1 MYPSCIPIASELE
14 NKENYGCLDRKAIQA
29 IENGMVEH
37 NRSIKSFG
45 RTNSQVTTKLMSITM
60 TSAGP
65 YRRLRQCCAE
75 IDKRRQALHEA
86 SFNLRK
92 KQAEIRWKE
101 QQLAD
106 MADSLERDLM
116 EIELDELRHQISET
130 QRHAEGA
137 LKDIAGLQEAYTQ
150 IRDSHGIPK
159 DWDEA
164 DFHAGELR
172 EHVLAAFQLAHRD
185 MLERG
190 SLSRSAQEYLEQFGI
205 HPFTAQVCISDYLL
219 GLNKLATEKKQL
231 PEVGHLYQFLDAC
244 ADRFGESYK
253 HAMGRIGLTTLV
265 TEWAQYR
272 EHLRT

>member
-1 MYPSCIPIASELE
+1 MQLPNLQSLTTLQSI
-14 NKENYGCLDRKAIQA
+14 DRGALAQIQG
-29 IENGMVEH
+29 GMVEQ
-37 NRSIKSFG
+37 NRAIKSFG
-45 RTNSQVTTKLMSITM
+45 RTNSQVTIKLMSLTM

-65 YRRLRQCCAE
+65 YRRLRQCVAE
-75 IDKRRQALHEA
+75 IDKRSAALHEA
-86 SFNLRK
+86 AFTLRK
-92 KQAEIRWKE
+92 KNAEIRWKE
-101 QQLAD
+101 RHLVD
-106 MADSLERDLM
+106 NMSDSLERDLL

-150 IRDSHGIPK
+150 IRDNHGIPEN
-159 DWDEA
+159 WDEA
-164 DFHAGELR
+164 DFNNGELR
-172 EHVLAAFQLAHRD
+172 EHVLAAFQLAYRD
-185 MLERG
+185 MMERG

-219 GLNKLATEKKQL
+219 ELNQLATEKQQL

-244 ADRFGESYK
+244 ADRFGENYK
-253 HAMGRIGLTTLV
+253 QAMSRIGLTTLI